1 MYKLS
6 SAQLVDKLS
15 FIEDYTQAHNAAD
28 GSRVDA
34 NANVTVKN
42 IATLENEVMKDYF
55 IQINRAQVQ
64 REITAHFDSEL
75 AQEYVRQIESHE
87 IYVHDET
94 SLKPYC
100 VSVSL
105 YPFLLEGLKKLGGEA
120 SPPQHLASF
129 CGSFINLIFAIS
141 SQFAG
146 AVATVEFLAYFD
158 YFARKDYG
166 KDYLSTHKSLIENCF
181 QQVVYSINQP
191 AAARGYQ
198 SVFWNI
204 SLYDEH
210 YFEAMFANFVFP
222 DGERPCWETVKALQA
237 HFLRWFNEERSVL
250 F

>member
-6 SAQLVDKLS
+6 SAQLIDKLS

-105 YPFLLEGLKKLGGEA
+105 YPFCSMA
-120 SPPQHLASF
+120 
-129 CGSFINLIFAIS
+129 
-141 SQFAG
+141 
-146 AVATVEFLAYFD
+146 
-158 YFARKDYG
+158 
-166 KDYLSTHKSLIENCF
+166 
-181 QQVVYSINQP
+181 
-191 AAARGYQ
+191 
-198 SVFWNI
+198 
-204 SLYDEH
+204 
-210 YFEAMFANFVFP
+210 
-222 DGERPCWETVKALQA
+222 
-237 HFLRWFNEERSVL
+237 
-250 F
+250 